1 MSDRKPA
8 RDLSEGARLAN
19 RYTLARRLGRGGA
32 AETWLATDRIT
43 GASVALKILVDD
55 RVGAGALRREW
66 QLAIRLM
73 HAHIVRAFEFHED
86 DGAFYSLQ
94 FIDGPDISVL
104 AGVPLAESLPPVAL
118 IADALRYAHAKE
130 VVHRDV
136 KAANILL
143 DHNGAPYLIDFGVA
157 ATRGDDPGGGSLI
170 AASPQQLSGA
180 APDPADDVFALGVLV
195 YELVSGR
202 SPWRSQDTARDILE
216 TEPPPL
222 VAGDGAAVPDGLR
235 DLVARM
241 LDKDAAR
248 RPDAETVAKRLAE
261 LGYAPAAAPKRY
273 VAAAGGAQDEVI
285 ETRETVRPL
294 RQAPRVPGAPST
306 TSTSG
311 MSPRTLGIS
320 LVVLLL
326 LLLAVVFLL
335 PKTVEKPAV
344 EPAADA
350 AVPQGAP
357 AATEAVKQEPEVE
370 FNENLDD
377 LGGRDQRVQDRAAT
391 EEVLGELLAKMD
403 TLESRAVQRWGGLR
417 FARAQ
422 AVYAE
427 GDEAYLAR
435 DYATASQKYREA
447 IEIVEPLLDEVDK
460 VFEST
465 YAEAQAALT
474 AADPVE
480 AVRLFDLAAAISPG
494 HSGAREGLRRA
505 RNLETVLSLMDQ
517 GLLHEKELEMQAAR
531 QSFERAVELDPAWEP
546 AQVALERVRGT
557 ITQMEFDQRMTEG
570 LTALAESDFL
580 AARAAFRMAEKLK
593 PGSPEPAD
601 GLLQVDQ
608 GIRLQEIAALER
620 KAQQQEQAEEWN
632 DAIETYDRILELD
645 SNLAFAQ
652 DGLGGA
658 RQMAALHER
667 LADYIDEPDSLSRP
681 STMQAATGL
690 LLDITRMENIG
701 PRLADRRDELSRLLK
716 RAATPLT
723 VTFVSDNQTDV
734 SIYKVGKLGSFDE
747 HELSL
752 RPGTYVAVG
761 VRPGY
766 RDVRLEFRVAPEI
779 DMEPVVVR
787 CEEPI

>member
-8 RDLSEGARLAN
+8 RDLSVGTRLAN

-55 RVGAGALRREW
+55 RMDADALRHEW

-104 AGVPLAESLPPVAL
+104 AGASPAESLPPVAL
-118 IADALRYAHAKE
+118 VADALRYAHGKG

-136 KAANILL
+136 KASNILL
-143 DHNGAPYLIDFGVA
+143 DRNGAPYLIDFGVA
-157 ATRGDDPGGGSLI
+157 ATRDQDPGGGSLI
-170 AASPQQLSGA
+170 AASPQQLSGD
-180 APDPADDVFALGVLV
+180 APDPADDIFALGGLI

-202 SPWRSQDTARDILE
+202 SPWSSADTAGDILHRD
-216 TEPPPL
+216 PPPL
-222 VAGDGAAVPDGLR
+222 EAADGSPVPDGLQA
-235 DLVARM
+235 LVASM
-241 LDKDAAR
+241 LDKDASR
-248 RPDAETVAKRLAE
+248 RPDAESVAGRLAE
-261 LGYAPAAAPKRY
+261 LGYAAAPAAKRFVASADEIRDEVIATQEAVRPVSRTPRPAAAS
-273 VAAAGGAQDEVI
+273 A
-285 ETRETVRPL
+285 
-294 RQAPRVPGAPST
+294 T
-306 TSTSG
+306 TSSG

-320 LVVLLL
+320 LAVLLL
-326 LLLAVVFLL
+326 LLLGVVFLL
-335 PKTVEKPAV
+335 PGTIEKPATG
-344 EPAADA
+344 PAVDTTGQEDA
-350 AVPQGAP
+350 PQAQTGE
-357 AATEAVKQEPEVE
+357 TGEREVE
-370 FNENLDD
+370 FNENIDD
-377 LGGRDQRVQDRAAT
+377 LSGRDQRVQDRAST
-391 EEVLGELLAKMD
+391 EEVLGELLSKMD

-417 FARAQ
+417 YARAQ
-422 AVYAE
+422 AVYNE

-435 DYATASQKYREA
+435 DYGTASQKYREA

-465 YAEAQAALT
+465 YAEARAALE

-494 HSGAREGLRRA
+494 HRGAQQGLARA

-517 GLLHEKELEMQAAR
+517 GLAHEKDLALQAAR

-546 AQVALERVRGT
+546 AQLALQRVRET
-557 ITQMEFDQRMTEG
+557 IRQMEFDLRMTEG

-580 AARAAFRMAEKLK
+580 AARAAFRMAQKLK

-608 GIRLQEIAALER
+608 GIRLQEIASLEQ
-620 KAQQQEQAEEWN
+620 KAQQQEQAEEWS
-632 DAIETYDRILELD
+632 DATATYERILELD

-652 DGLGGA
+652 DGIVRT
-658 RQMAALHER
+658 RQMEALHEMLDR
-667 LADYIDEPDSLSRP
+667 FIAEPDSLSRQ
-681 STMQAATGL
+681 SNMQSATKL

-723 VTFVSDNQTDV
+723 VRLVSDNQTDV
-734 SIYKVGKLGSFDE
+734 SIYKIGKLGSFDQ

-779 DMEPVVVR
+779 DMQPIVVR